1 MHGMRATAAVFEN
14 LFTPF
19 TVADVEIDSPGP
31 GEVLVQ
37 VVATGVCHTDA
48 ITRDGDLPFPPPG
61 VLGHEGAGI
70 VAAVGDGV
78 SNVAVGDK
86 VVIGWPWCG
95 QCRNCLEGQP
105 RYCLSLGQL
114 VAGGSRP
121 DGTSALRRADGSPL
135 HSHFFGQSSFA
146 TYSLCAA
153 SSLVPVAADAPI
165 EILGPL
171 ACGIG
176 TGAGAVLN
184 ALRPHAGSAVVV
196 YGAGAVGLSAVMAA
210 RLTGATTIVA
220 VDRLAARLRLAAELG
235 ATETIDVSAPGTDPV
250 AAVREICGGPA
261 DFSLEC
267 TGVIDV
273 VRQAAD
279 SVGMRG
285 TCALIGGAPAGAP
298 FSLDHMSTLWGKRVI
313 GTLGGE
319 GRSVALIGALIA
331 LHKQGRFPYDRLITS
346 FPLAA
351 VNEALEASHAGD
363 VIKPVLRMADAG

>member
-1 MHGMRATAAVFEN
+1 MRATAAVFEK
-14 LFTPF
+14 LFAPF
-19 TVADVEIDSPGP
+19 AVADVEIDSPGP

-105 RYCLSLGQL
+105 RYCLALGQL

-121 DGTSALRRADGSPL
+121 DGSTALRRADGSPL

-153 SSLVPVAADAPI
+153 SSLVPVAADAPV

-184 ALRPHAGSAVVV
+184 TLRPFVGSSLVV

-220 VDRLAARLRLAAELG
+220 VDKLASRLRLARELG
-235 ATETIDVSAPGTDPV
+235 ATETIDVSSSGSAAGTDPV
-250 AAVREICGGPA
+250 AAVHEICGGPA

-285 TCALIGGAPAGAP
+285 TCALIGGAPAGAS
-298 FSLDHMSTLWGKRVI
+298 FSLDHMSTMWGKRVI

-319 GRSVALIGALIA
+319 GRSVSLIGALIE
-331 LHKQGRFPYDRLITS
+331 LNKQGRFPYDKLITP
-346 FPLAA
+346 FPLAS
-351 VNEALEASHAGD
+351 VNEALEASRAGE
-363 VIKPVLRMADAG
+363 VIKPVLRMG